1 MDYTPT
7 LVTAPTSKPVT
18 VPEVKRHCRISST
31 NTADDELLN
40 HLIDVAVAHFDGY
53 NGILG
58 RCLITQTWK
67 QTFDRFQDVMR
78 LPFPVQSITSV
89 KYLDADGVEQTLDA
103 SYYDLRHD
111 GLSSFVQR
119 DRSLLWPTIKA
130 DPEAV
135 RVTFV
140 AGFGSASNVPAP
152 LRQAILLSVGTLY
165 SQTREDAGL
174 RRIVIDGVGSK
185 DWDTR
190 MLDMNQAAIDRLVA
204 PYRLY
209 PR

>member
-1 MDYTPT
+1 MDYAPT
-7 LVTAPTSKPVT
+7 LVTAPTTKPVT
-18 VPEVKRHCRISST
+18 VPEVKRHCRVSST
-31 NTADDELLN
+31 VVTDDELLS
-40 HLIDVAVAHFDGY
+40 HLIDVAVEHFDGY
-53 NGILG
+53 QGILG

-67 QTFDRFQDVMR
+67 QTFDYFHDIMR
-78 LPFPVQSITSV
+78 LPFPAQGITSV
-89 KYLDADGVEQTLDA
+89 KYLDAEGVEQTLDT

-119 DRSLLWPTIKA
+119 ERSLLWPTIKLE
-130 DPEAV
+130 PEAV
-135 RVTFV
+135 RITFT
-140 AGFGSASNVPAP
+140 AGFGSASEVPAP
-152 LRQAILLSVGTLY
+152 VRQAILLSVGSLY

-174 RRIVIDGVGSK
+174 RRVVIDGVGSK

-190 MLDMNQAAIDRLVA
+190 MFDMNQTAIDRLVA